1 MKWPWI
7 VSGNRHR
14 RLLKKYR
21 EMKKLNGELLATI
34 NNPMLPDPDSPEVG
48 NMLDIATGSLNKD
61 QLKAI
66 FRRDTHQPIRKV
78 G

>member
-14 RLLKKYR
+14 RLLRKYR
-21 EMKKLNGELLATI
+21 EMKKLNAELLATI
-34 NNPMLPDPDSPEVG
+34 NNPGLPEPDSPEAADLLNDVG
-48 NMLDIATGSLNKD
+48 TLDAKKLR
-61 QLKAI
+61 AI
-66 FRRDTHQPIRKV
+66 YRRDTHQPIRKV

>member
-21 EMKKLNGELLATI
+21 EMKKLNAELLATI
-34 NNPMLPDPDSPEVG
+34 NNPVLPDADSPEAADLLNDVG
-48 NMLDIATGSLNKD
+48 TLDSKKLR
-61 QLKAI
+61 AI

>member
-21 EMKKLNGELLATI
+21 EMKKLNAELLNTI
-34 NNPMLPDPDSPEVG
+34 NNPFLPDADSPEAADLLNDTG
-48 NMLDIATGSLNKD
+48 TLDSKKLR
-61 QLKAI
+61 AI